1 MLNRILSAL
10 VALPIV
16 LVPLYLGGWYLAVFV
31 WAMATLGCYEW
42 VRLAN
47 DKNIIRDTAILSFV
61 FAGTWLLLMQQS
73 LELYNT
79 ALAIVA
85 ASVGV
90 ILLIFGRRLPTMLG
104 AVLYILLPCL
114 LLLILPAQLLGS
126 FDTLLQNAGQES
138 LATDVTRLFAFIFL
152 LSIFVPVWLSD
163 IGALA
168 LGKMIG
174 GAKLAPSISPNKTW
188 AGLGGAIVG
197 ANLLNLIAL
206 PIMLNAEPSDPS
218 LWDLWLV
225 WIIYATFIGLISQAG
240 DLFMSSLKRK
250 YGAKDTGAIMPGH
263 GGLLDRIDGLLMVLL
278 FLPLLYYVL
287 APLSQ

>member
-206 PIMLNAEPSDPS
+206 PIMLTAEPSDPS

-225 WIIYATFIGLISQAG
+225 CIIYATFIGLISQAG